1 MLEYGDG
8 VDNPRIRDAHRYYVV
23 GAGYQ
28 TAYSEL
34 PSLRPELKLE
44 LIQQQP
50 LLPLERREFGY
61 LHESVAGLPATT
73 TLGIDCISV
82 AETAAEKVISLLRRW
97 TRPRT
102 RIGCRVSI
110 SPSTAR

>member
-1 MLEYGDG
+1 MRPKALHGLIPQLLEQLGFPLLEYGDG

-44 LIQQQP
+44 L
-50 LLPLERREFGY
+50 
-61 LHESVAGLPATT
+61 
-73 TLGIDCISV
+73 
-82 AETAAEKVISLLRRW
+82 TAAAAAPL
-97 TRPRT
+97 
-102 RIGCRVSI
+102 G
-110 SPSTAR
+110 AA